1 VISVTENLTN
11 VTGDNIDPL
20 KCARAFLASAVAS
33 QVDAGGRMARA
44 LTSIAASLVAQTD
57 DRVGDL
63 ARVEREAY
71 DRGHANAEERIL
83 NSRAE
88 AFVAAIELLPRV
100 ESLEVRADFAE
111 ALGAP
116 LVITPE
122 DPDPGRDW
130 SRVEAHLFNPN
141 GKWKY
146 QAWLDYTGERH
157 RGVPG
162 EGPAGW
168 HFDGT
173 AMAKR
178 ALARATGNGTSEVTI
193 YDLGEYW
200 HLFVPHPP
208 QGYPHWVR
216 PGDPDERVDV

>member
-1 VISVTENLTN
+1 VNSVTENPTN

-44 LTSIAASLVAQTD
+44 LTSIAASLVAEAD
-57 DRVGDL
+57 DRIGDL
-63 ARVEREAY
+63 ARIEREAY
-71 DRGHANAEERIL
+71 DRGHTNAL
-83 NSRAE
+83 TNQADSLYSA
-88 AFVAAIELLPRV
+88 VTAAIELFPRI
-100 ESLEVRADFAE
+100 ESLEVRHDLAQ
-111 ALGAP
+111 ALGVP
-116 LVITPE
+116 LDISPE
-122 DPDPGRDW
+122 EPDPGRDW

-168 HFDGT
+168 HFDGAT
-173 AMAKR
+173 MAKR